1 MARVPYRRR
10 EDAGDDTAIFDRLE
24 AERRMPTPNVF
35 LAMTHAPEQLDGLL
49 TYAGALRRAVELG
62 ARRRELVIL
71 AIAHLKGSAY
81 IALHHENDALAAG
94 MSPEQVA
101 GVPDVDR
108 HRELFDDEERAILA
122 IGRALATDGEV
133 PNEAWAAA
141 ARTMTHQQLVQL
153 VLTGSWYA
161 NGVLITKVLGIDL
174 EDDYTNSNDE
184 EQQPS

>member
-24 AERRMPTPNVF
+24 AERRVPTPNVF

-62 ARRRELVIL
+62 PRRRELVIL
-71 AIAHLKGSAY
+71 AIAHLKGGAY

-94 MSPEQVA
+94 LSPAQVT
-101 GVPDVDR
+101 GVPDVTR
-108 HRELFDDEERAILA
+108 HPDLFNEEERAILA

-133 PNEAWAAA
+133 PDKAWSAA
-141 ARTMTHQQLVQL
+141 ARAMTYQQLVQL
-153 VLTGSWYA
+153 VLTGAWYA
-161 NGVLITKVLGIDL
+161 NGVLLTKVLGIDL
-174 EDDYTNSNDE
+174 EDDYTNSDDE
-184 EQQPS
+184 EQQS